1 MKKLLYLITI
11 LLLLC
16 TSSCKTK
23 KVIQEY
29 SVQTDSTRTEN
40 STKKE
45 VSKVES
51 SASSL
56 ISACDTMSTSMI
68 EEEFIIKFDTLGRPT
83 KFHGKKKKWMQQSK
97 SEKNSSLEQKISADK
112 LSCDSNYVFADI
124 KQNQYKKIVKPEK
137 KTSKNVLFAVMLS
150 LLTLIICHC
159 VLKQKIKQKKI
170 GA

>member
-16 TSSCKTK
+16 SSCKTK
-23 KVIQEY
+23 QTLQEY
-29 SVQTDSTRTEN
+29 SVLTDSTRTEN

-45 VSKVES
+45 VTRVKS

-56 ISACDTMSTSMI
+56 ISTCDTMSSSMI
-68 EEEFIIKFDTLGRPT
+68 EEEFTIKFDSTGKPT
-83 KFHGKKKKWMQQSK
+83 EFHGTKKKWIQHTK
-97 SEKNSSLEQKISADK
+97 SEKISSQGQKIAADK
-112 LSCDSNYVFADI
+112 LSCDSNYIFADI

-137 KTSKNVLFAVMLS
+137 KSSKNVLFAVILS

-159 VLKQKIKQKKI
+159 VLKQKIKRKKL

>member
-16 TSSCKTK
+16 TSCKTK
-23 KVIQEY
+23 QTIQEY
-29 SVQTDSTRTEN
+29 SVQTDSKRTEN

-45 VSKVES
+45 ITKVGC
-51 SASSL
+51 SASNL
-56 ISACDTMSTSMI
+56 MAACDTMSTSMI
-68 EEEFIIKFDTLGRPT
+68 EEEFTIKFDSTGKPT
-83 KFHGKKKKWMQQSK
+83 EIHTKKRKWMQLSK
-97 SEKNSSLEQKISADK
+97 SEKSTSQEQQMKANK

-124 KQNQYKKIVKPEK
+124 KQSQYKKIVKPK
-137 KTSKNVLFAVMLS
+137 KKSSKNVLFAVMLS

-159 VLKQKIKQKKI
+159 VLKQKIKRKKL

>member
-16 TSSCKTK
+16 TSCKTK

-29 SVQTDSTRTEN
+29 SDYSDTAKTEC

-45 VSKVES
+45 IAMEKS

-56 ISACDTMSTSMI
+56 ISACDTMSSTII
-68 EEEFIIKFDTLGRPT
+68 EEEFTIKFDTLGRPT

-97 SEKNSSLEQKISADK
+97 SEKNSSMEQQFANEM
-112 LSCDSNYVFADI
+112 LSCDSNYELVNI
-124 KQNQYKKIVKPEK
+124 EHYKYNKKVQPEK
-137 KTSKNVLFAVMLS
+137 KSSKNVLFAVMLS

-159 VLKQKIKQKKI
+159 VLKQKIKQKKL

>member
-16 TSSCKTK
+16 TSCKTK

-29 SVQTDSTRTEN
+29 SDYSDTGKTEC

-45 VSKVES
+45 IAMEKS

-56 ISACDTMSTSMI
+56 MAACDTMSSTMI
-68 EEEFIIKFDTLGRPT
+68 EEEFTIKFDTLGRPT
-83 KFHGKKKKWMQQSK
+83 DFHGKKKKWIQLSK
-97 SEKNSSLEQKISADK
+97 SEKKSSMLQNNSSDK

-159 VLKQKIKQKKI
+159 VLKQKIKQKKL